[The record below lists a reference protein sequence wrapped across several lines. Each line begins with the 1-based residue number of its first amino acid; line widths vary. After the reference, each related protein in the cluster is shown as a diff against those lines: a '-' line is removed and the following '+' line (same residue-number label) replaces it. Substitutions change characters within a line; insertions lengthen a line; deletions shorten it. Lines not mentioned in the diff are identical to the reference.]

1 VGGGY
6 MGIDEFMYYYG
17 AQELNKML
25 AYEEIDL
32 FDDDLS
38 LGIRGKKEEDKK
50 EIISQFDDGTMVVG
64 VQ

>member
-1 VGGGY
+1 

-32 FDDDLS
+32 FDDELS
-38 LGIRGKKEEDKK
+38 IGSLGKKEEDKK
-50 EIISQFDDGTMVVG
+50 EIINQFEDGTLVVG
-64 VQ
+64 V

>member
-1 VGGGY
+1 

-32 FDDDLS
+32 FEDDLS
-38 LGIRGKKEEDKK
+38 LGSRGKKEEDKK
-50 EIISQFDDGTMVVG
+50 EIINQFDDGTMVVG

>member
-1 VGGGY
+1 

-25 AYEEIDL
+25 AYEELDL

-38 LGIRGKKEEDKK
+38 LGSRGKKEEDKK

>member
-1 VGGGY
+1 

-38 LGIRGKKEEDKK
+38 LGSREKMEEDKK
-50 EIISQFDDGTMVVG
+50 EIINQFDDGTMVIG
-64 VQ
+64 V

>member
-1 VGGGY
+1 

>member
-1 VGGGY
+1 

-32 FDDDLS
+32 YDDDLS
-38 LGIRGKKEEDKK
+38 LGSRGKMEEDKK
-50 EIISQFDDGTMVVG
+50 EIINQFDDGTMVVG
-64 VQ
+64 V

>member
-1 VGGGY
+1 

-38 LGIRGKKEEDKK
+38 LGSRGKMEEDKK
-50 EIISQFDDGTMVVG
+50 EIINQFDDGTMVVG
-64 VQ
+64 V